1 MHCWLSISTIS
12 RIISW
17 KINRLP
23 VFQGGCLVVDPVVAM
38 EILNDKSVSVNGTSL
53 DITPDIETIT
63 TLSQVIFVGCQFAL
77 IIPITKPLHEEL
89 RITFSHLKF
98 TVIIITLESSLHHHF
113 ITHILTV
120 KSELKPEQ

>member
-1 MHCWLSISTIS
+1 M
-12 RIISW
+12 
-17 KINRLP
+17 
-23 VFQGGCLVVDPVVAM
+23 Q
-38 EILNDKSVSVNGTSL
+38 ILDDKSVSVNGTSL

-89 RITFSHLKF
+89 RITFSHLKL
-98 TVIIITLESSLHHHF
+98 TIIIITLESSLHHHF